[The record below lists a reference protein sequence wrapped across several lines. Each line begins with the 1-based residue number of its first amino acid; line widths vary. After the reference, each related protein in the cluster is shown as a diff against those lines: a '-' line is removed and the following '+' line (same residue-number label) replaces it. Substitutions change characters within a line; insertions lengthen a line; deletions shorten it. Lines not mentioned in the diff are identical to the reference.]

1 MKKSAIAVTLFSA
14 ALLFSSGAIAGEGN
28 KGTLHLDSSVS
39 VEGKKID
46 AGTYKVEWTGSGSDV
61 QVTLLRG
68 KNTVATFPAH
78 VTEQA
83 NANAGDAYGTAAQ
96 PDGTRTLTAIY
107 LGGKKTVLEIGQN
120 GTSQQSSNQGGN

>member
-14 ALLFSSGAIAGEGN
+14 ALLFSSGAIAGEAN

-39 VEGKKID
+39 VEGKTID

-78 VTEQA
+78 VTEQP
-83 NANAGDAYGTAAQ
+83 NANTGDAYGTATQ
-96 PDGTRTLTAIY
+96 PDGTRTLTSIY
-107 LGGKKTVLEIGQN
+107 LGGKKTVLEISQN
-120 GTSQQSSNQGGN
+120 GSSQQSNNQGSN

>member
-14 ALLFSSGAIAGEGN
+14 ALLFSSGAIAGEAN
-28 KGTLHLDSSVS
+28 KGTLHLDSAVN
-39 VEGKKID
+39 VEGKTID

-78 VTEQA
+78 VTEQPT
-83 NANAGDAYGTAAQ
+83 ANAGDAYGTSAQ
-96 PDGTRTLTAIY
+96 PDGTRTLTSIY
-107 LGGKKTVLEIGQN
+107 LGGKKTVLEISQN
-120 GTSQQSSNQGGN
+120 GSSQQSNNQGSN

>member
-14 ALLFSSGAIAGEGN
+14 ALLFSSGAIAGETN

-39 VEGKKID
+39 VEGKTID
-46 AGTYKVEWTGSGSDV
+46 PGTYKVEWNGSGSDV

-78 VTEQA
+78 VAEQP
-83 NANAGDAYGTAAQ
+83 NANNGDAYGTATKA
-96 PDGTRTLTAIY
+96 DGTKTLTAIY
-107 LGGKKTVLEIGQN
+107 LGGKKTVLEINQN
-120 GTSQQSSNQGGN
+120 GSSHQSSNPSGN